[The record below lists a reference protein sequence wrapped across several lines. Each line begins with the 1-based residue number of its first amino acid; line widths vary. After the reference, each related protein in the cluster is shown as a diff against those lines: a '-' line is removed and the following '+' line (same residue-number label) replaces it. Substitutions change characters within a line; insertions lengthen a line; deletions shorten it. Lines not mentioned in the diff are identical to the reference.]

1 MLDGEPD
8 LESLTMAF
16 FETRDAGNLYYL
28 KGHTR
33 DTAKYAYMQQ
43 VGVSSTIV
51 HRSCL
56 SRRLERVIRVELC
69 GQCRIYARRQGTSF
83 WFILYQTTYVS
94 LFNYNTL
101 MNIPNPVD
109 IIPSPNPNILL
120 SSAIPAAELALS
132 SVHNNF
138 PPITS
143 YLLVSARTLAL
154 VHAIQIQNKDLGTS
168 VRAYINAHSGAFM
181 GLTEFVSKVD
191 YRVLPIMKETSL
203 EGFDA
208 RERLEC
214 DDEFVGLAQR

>member
-1 MLDGEPD
+1 
-8 LESLTMAF
+8 MAF

-56 SRRLERVIRVELC
+56 SRGLERVIRAVLC

-94 LFNYNTL
+94 LINYNTL
-101 MNIPNPVD
+101 TNIPNPVD
-109 IIPSPNPNILL
+109 IILSPNPNIPL
-120 SSAIPAAELALS
+120 SSAIPAAELGLS
-132 SVHNNF
+132 GIHNNF

-143 YLLVSARTLAL
+143 YLLVSTRTLAL
-154 VHAIQIQNKDLGTS
+154 VPRNLGRS
-168 VRAYINAHSGAFM
+168 IH
-181 GLTEFVSKVD
+181 
-191 YRVLPIMKETSL
+191 
-203 EGFDA
+203 
-208 RERLEC
+208 
-214 DDEFVGLAQR
+214 